1 MPGTIRNFFAT
12 IDPVSPPPE
21 QPRDLALRPNR
32 SHRDETF
39 KLELLRWRRRV
50 LPPGLPAVRSKF
62 QRHRLATQRPY
73 ARSRRKDRLVWAV
86 DRGLSVLERAKGI
99 EPSYAAWEAAVLPLN
114 YARLRHVIVIRNFS
128 HAKIKCEFETIL
140 SRSLARPRLRF
151 NGAERPSCEI
161 LSGRHAK

>member
-21 QPRDLALRPNR
+21 PPRDLALRPNR

-73 ARSRRKDRLVWAV
+73 ARSARKDRRLCGGAT
-86 DRGLSVLERAKGI
+86 RSSSGQILERFQAKWRPVRVKKTRQIKNLEPRFDSI
-99 EPSYAAWEAAVLPLN
+99 ETEKALGW
-114 YARLRHVIVIRNFS
+114 
-128 HAKIKCEFETIL
+128 
-140 SRSLARPRLRF
+140 
-151 NGAERPSCEI
+151 
-161 LSGRHAK
+161 

>member
-73 ARSRRKDRLVWAV
+73 ARSRGKDRLVWAV
-86 DRGLSVLERAKGI
+86 DRGVKK
-99 EPSYAAWEAAVLPLN
+99 W
-114 YARLRHVIVIRNFS
+114 
-128 HAKIKCEFETIL
+128 
-140 SRSLARPRLRF
+140 
-151 NGAERPSCEI
+151 
-161 LSGRHAK
+161 SGRRESNPRMQLGKSHTGLD

>member
-114 YARLRHVIVIRNFS
+114 YARGRFPGYCCFLLRCRDVISFRIISSRKEAVRRN
-128 HAKIKCEFETIL
+128 
-140 SRSLARPRLRF
+140 SRRWRPPRISQAR
-151 NGAERPSCEI
+151 
-161 LSGRHAK
+161 

>member
-73 ARSRRKDRLVWAV
+73 ARSARKDRRLV
-86 DRGLSVLERAKGI
+86 RRRQPIKLRAN
-99 EPSYAAWEAAVLPLN
+99 SRA
-114 YARLRHVIVIRNFS
+114 FS
-128 HAKIKCEFETIL
+128 SEVETG
-140 SRSLARPRLRF
+140 SR
-151 NGAERPSCEI
+151 
-161 LSGRHAK
+161 